1 MIVLVAAVFEPRR
14 YHITKFHI
22 AECEGAEGVQRMA
35 LSLLADYKAAAAVEA
50 WDGAKRVYLTNRPAI
65 NVA

>member
-1 MIVLVAAVFEPRR
+1 VINYRFYLLDRQN
-14 YHITKFHI
+14 HITNVYI

-50 WDGAKRVYLTNRPAI
+50 WDGAKRVYLTKRPAI
-65 NVA
+65 NLA